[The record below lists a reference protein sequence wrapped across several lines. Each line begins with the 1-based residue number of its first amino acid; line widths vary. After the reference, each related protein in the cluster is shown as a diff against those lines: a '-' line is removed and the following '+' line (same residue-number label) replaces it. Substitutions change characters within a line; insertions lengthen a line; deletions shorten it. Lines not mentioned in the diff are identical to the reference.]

1 MTVYA
6 EIGVTSNFSFLRG
19 ASHPQEYVQRASK
32 YGLYAIGIA
41 DCNTLAGV
49 VRAYSEYGNRKRVRY
64 KPKLLVG
71 ARLVFI
77 DDTPDIL
84 AYPRDRAAYGRLCQL
99 LSKGK
104 LAAEKG
110 ECHLRFADLAE
121 FCEGLLLVV
130 MPDYRIRTRITLT
143 TLDALSRCPI
153 EGAWLAA
160 TLHHRGDDTR
170 RMARLERIATTA
182 RVPLIATSDVL
193 YHVHQR
199 RPLQDV
205 LCCIREKATITTA
218 GRRLQA
224 HAERHL
230 RTPRDMMRLFRPW
243 PDALAETIRFADRI
257 SFTLDQ
263 LKYQYPDEPVP
274 PGKSAQQHLED
285 LTSAGVKKYF
295 PQGIDDKLR
304 ATLRKELAL
313 IAELDYAHYFLTV
326 HDIVRWAKDRISC
339 VRGAARRPIPRFVMS
354 SASPRSIR
362 PRSTFCSGAS
372 SRRSGWSRRIST
384 SISSTPAARR

>member
-1 MTVYA
+1 MPSA
-6 EIGVTSNFSFLRG
+6 FRRSGGVLR
-19 ASHPQEYVQRASK
+19 
-32 YGLYAIGIA
+32 
-41 DCNTLAGV
+41 
-49 VRAYSEYGNRKRVRY
+49 
-64 KPKLLVG
+64 
-71 ARLVFI
+71 
-77 DDTPDIL
+77 
-84 AYPRDRAAYGRLCQL
+84 
-99 LSKGK
+99 
-104 LAAEKG
+104 
-110 ECHLRFADLAE
+110 
-121 FCEGLLLVV
+121 GLLLVV

-326 HDIVRWAKDRISC
+326 HDIVRWARGQNILC
-339 VRGAARRPIPRFVMS
+339 QGAARRPIPRFVMS

-362 PRSTFCSGAS
+362 PRSTFCSSAS